1 MEFSIIDRFM
11 IALFCGFAYGIVY
24 ELLRIIRRLLKFR
37 GIVIL
42 CDVTFFVIAAVI
54 VLNLSLYLGNY
65 IRSYTIIGFGA
76 GVFAYIQTLGRL
88 VYALET
94 ALIFALDN
102 TIGALLR
109 FVADILR
116 KTIGA
121 FAHKTASQFGK
132 IHDFLAVCRK
142 KSSTLLH
149 FPRTKMYNSKR
160 EKITI
165 GESSRGN
172 HVIKAKIT
180 RGS

>member
-1 MEFSIIDRFM
+1 MNRTTEKKKKAKKAKPLRRAKRFGREIPKLAGR
-11 IALFCGFAYGIVY
+11 IALTM
-24 ELLRIIRRLLKFR
+24 L
-37 GIVIL
+37 
-42 CDVTFFVIAAVI
+42 AVI

-109 FVADILR
+109 SVADILR